1 MSWRNLFLSGAALA
15 LGLAMAA
22 TPGRAAEPITVA
34 ADVGFVPHVMAKP
47 DGGFEGY
54 NVDLIEEI
62 ARRMGR
68 PYKIIDQQWSGIFA
82 GLNAKKYDFIISPT
96 TVTEERAKSPLFV
109 EGYIETDYLFM
120 LKNASPDITKLEDLK
135 GKALSVNNGNLYDK
149 WASEREGQYGWTIQ
163 RYGKNADA
171 VQAVLVDRAYAN
183 LVGNTAALHIAKSNP
198 LLKTS
203 FAVKTG
209 QVFSIPF
216 RKDDVATRNQ
226 VEGILE
232 CMKLDGTVAKLNEKW
247 FGMESAKDS
256 VSRTVQAGFGQP
268 GFEGYDPTPHT
279 PKCS

>member
-1 MSWRNLFLSGAALA
+1 MIGRISFLFGAALI
-15 LGLAMAA
+15 LGLAS

-34 ADVGFVPHVMAKP
+34 ADVGFVPHIMVKP
-47 DGGFEGY
+47 DGSFEGY
-54 NVDLIEEI
+54 NVDLIDEI

-68 PYKIIDQQWSGIFA
+68 PYKIVDQQWSGIFA

-96 TVTEERAKSPLFV
+96 TITEERAKSLLFV
-109 EGYIETDYLFM
+109 EGYIETDYLFV
-120 LKNASPDITKLEDLK
+120 LKKTTPDIAQLEDLK
-135 GKALSVNNGNLYDK
+135 GKVLSVNNGNLYDK

-171 VQAVLVDRAYAN
+171 VQAVLAGRAHAN

-203 FAVKTG
+203 FTVKTG

-216 RKDDVATRNQ
+216 RKDDVETRNQ
-226 VEGILE
+226 VEAILE
-232 CMKLDGTVAKLNEKW
+232 CMKLDGTVAKLNQKW
-247 FGMESAKDS
+247 FDLASDKDS
-256 VSRTVQAGFGQP
+256 VSRTVLPGFGQP
-268 GFEGYDPTPHT
+268 GFEGHDPTPHT